1 MHEAPSA
8 AELVAAV
15 RAFITDTV
23 ALQLTGHAAF
33 HARVAANALAI
44 VERELATR
52 KAAEAREAERLRA
65 LLPDAPIGAD
75 VAALN
80 HALCEAIRCG
90 GVTAATPGLLEHLRL
105 STIDQLA
112 VDQPT
117 YSGFLAATSA
127 DRKDPE

>member
-1 MHEAPSA
+1 MHDAPSA

-15 RAFITDTV
+15 RAFITDT
-23 ALQLTGHAAF
+23 AAPQLAGHAAF
-33 HARVAANALAI
+33 HARVAANVLAI

-52 KAAEAREAERLRA
+52 AAAEAREVERLRA
-65 LLPDAPIGAD
+65 LLPDAPAD
-75 VAALN
+75 ADAGALN
-80 HALCEAIRCG
+80 HALCEAIRSG
-90 GVTAATPGLLEHLRL
+90 DVTAATPGLLEHLRL